1 MKNKIN
7 SSLIGL
13 SLVSI
18 IITTILLTSVY
29 YTNFKHQVEDDLKLS
44 AKLLAST
51 DYFDDDAIDFS
62 LLNKQVRITLIDS
75 QGIVLYDNDVSDN
88 LDNHLNRKEIADA
101 IKYGEGYSTRT
112 SDTLNM
118 VTYYYAIAL
127 KDGRILRLSKD
138 ASSITAI
145 FLNTLP
151 FTFMIVALIM
161 VACLIFSKLLTA
173 QLIKPINDLADN
185 LDDANLSVPY
195 KELVPITDKI
205 RKQHND
211 ILKAS
216 KMRQEFTANVSHE
229 LKTPLT
235 SIIGYSELLK
245 TEGIDEKQKNHFIE
259 EIMKNAD
266 RLLNLIED
274 IIKVSKLSSSE
285 VSFEFM
291 DVNLLQIAKSQ
302 IKNYEID
309 AKKKNIHLEVEGKD
323 LIIKAND
330 HLIEELIDNLLQN
343 GIRYGN
349 IDGHVWVKVYEKNNR
364 KCLSVEDDGIGIPL
378 SQQERIFERFY
389 RVDKSRSKK
398 DGGTG
403 LGLAIVKH
411 IVEIHDAKLKLTSTP
426 GVGTKI
432 EVLF

>member
-151 FTFMIVALIM
+151 FAFMIVALIM

-205 RKQHND
+205 HKQHND

>member
-151 FTFMIVALIM
+151 FAFMIVALIM

-285 VSFEFM
+285 VSF
-291 DVNLLQIAKSQ
+291 
-302 IKNYEID
+302 
-309 AKKKNIHLEVEGKD
+309 
-323 LIIKAND
+323 
-330 HLIEELIDNLLQN
+330 
-343 GIRYGN
+343 
-349 IDGHVWVKVYEKNNR
+349 
-364 KCLSVEDDGIGIPL
+364 
-378 SQQERIFERFY
+378 
-389 RVDKSRSKK
+389 
-398 DGGTG
+398 
-403 LGLAIVKH
+403 
-411 IVEIHDAKLKLTSTP
+411 
-426 GVGTKI
+426 
-432 EVLF
+432 

>member
-151 FTFMIVALIM
+151 FAFMIVALIM

>member
-151 FTFMIVALIM
+151 FAFMIVALIM

-343 GIRYGN
+343 GIHYGN

>member
-88 LDNHLNRKEIADA
+88 LDNHLNRKDIADA

-151 FTFMIVALIM
+151 FAFMIVALIM

-216 KMRQEFTANVSHE
+216 KMRQEFTANISHE

>member
-29 YTNFKHQVEDDLKLS
+29 YANFKHQVEDDLKLS

-151 FTFMIVALIM
+151 FAFMIVALIM

-291 DVNLLQIAKSQ
+291 DVNLLQIAKNQ